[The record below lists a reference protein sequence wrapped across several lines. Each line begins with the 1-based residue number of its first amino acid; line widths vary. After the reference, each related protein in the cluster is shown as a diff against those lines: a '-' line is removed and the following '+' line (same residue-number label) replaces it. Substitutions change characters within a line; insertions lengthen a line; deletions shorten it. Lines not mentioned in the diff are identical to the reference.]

1 MSLFTPAHTAAM
13 RDHTKRRNYSE
24 EAEQFRREHAIRRD
38 WGLEQRH
45 ARKLRRLYGST
56 AAAWAAFHDRV
67 EEVLSQASIDDEAGP
82 PARSGSDLVTETPL
96 ARPIPAL
103 LETAPPETVRLG
115 IALSGSALSA
125 AAKPETISPGTAL
138 SETAP
143 PAAARPDTVPP
154 ETAKPETAGPGS
166 LCPRPPCSLPPG
178 PRPSR
183 PRPPCPRPPCPR
195 LPRPR
200 RWSTPRSSATP
211 PRPNCSNP
219 KRSWLKRRQ
228 PNRPETTAT
237 EPTLSR
243 LAYPN
248 RAGRTGHRR
257 AQRGRAQRGRAQR
270 GRAAI
275 RSADSASIDNPLA
288 YSAATT
294 RHGAAH
300 HDPPA
305 NARPTQKPRLT
316 QPANPGPTAPDN
328 QTRAGENRPLRPAT
342 TCRTRPATN
351 TQESTRKQSIPSN
364 NSAARG
370 NSCRRGALL
379 RTWIPERLAE
389 WYFRF
394 EGAPTS
400 ADPDAADMPCS
411 RVVTAGVIGG
421 ISGSVG
427 PPPYGVCWRRPDR
440 ETLRWRVASDLLDA
454 ARMCRRRHGARGPW
468 PEPGRA
474 P

>member
-13 RDHTKRRNYSE
+13 RDRTKRRNYSE

-56 AAAWAAFHDRV
+56 TAAWAAFHDRV
-67 EEVLSQASIDDEAGP
+67 EEVLSQAPIDDEAGP

-103 LETAPPETVRLG
+103 PETAPPETARLG
-115 IALSGSALSA
+115 IALSGTAPSA
-125 AAKPETISPGTAL
+125 AAKPETISPRTAL

-154 ETAKPETAGPGS
+154 ETSKPETARPGIALS
-166 LCPRPPCSLPPG
+166 ETALPAAARPATISPETALPTVTT
-178 PRPSR
+178 SAQ
-183 PRPPCPRPPCPR
+183 
-195 LPRPR
+195 L
-200 RWSTPRSSATP
+200 STPRSSRHLRVRTAHTRSDPGRNSDNRTGPKP
-211 PRPNCSNP
+211 PRPNQPCSRP
-219 KRSWLKRRQ
+219 AH
-228 PNRPETTAT
+228 PNHAG
-237 EPTLSR
+237 
-243 LAYPN
+243 
-248 RAGRTGHRR
+248 RAGPAGPRR
-257 AQRGRAQRGRAQR
+257 AQRGQAKR

-275 RSADSASIDNPLA
+275 RSADSASIDNLLRTA
-288 YSAATT
+288 RATT
-294 RHGAAH
+294 RH
-300 HDPPA
+300 DPPA
-305 NARPTQKPRLT
+305 CARPAQTPLLT

-351 TQESTRKQSIPSN
+351 TQESTRKQSITSN

-440 ETLRWRVASDLLDA
+440 ETLRSRVALDLLDA